1 MARDRLDDDEV
12 PLTHEFLSVMLGV
25 RRAGVTVAL
34 DLLEKKA
41 LIKAKRCAVV
51 IRDRT
56 GLQKI
61 SNGAYGAP
69 EAEWRRLF
77 G

>member
-1 MARDRLDDDEV
+1 MTDLAVVMGAD
-12 PLTHEFLSVMLGV
+12 LSVMLRV

-41 LIKAKRCAVV
+41 LFLAKRRTVA
-51 IRDRT
+51 ILDRA
-56 GLQKI
+56 GLQRI
-61 SNGAYGAP
+61 SNGAYGAA